1 MSELSIKK
9 IISKFYGINLHLL
22 YKAMS
27 KLGLSFN
34 KLYFKNNQ
42 LNLNLID
49 YNKIILFIEVSFL
62 LDSLL
67 KDRVFIDIRKMR
79 LLKGYKGMRHIYN
92 LPVHGQR
99 TKTNA
104 RTRKKK
110 RKN

>member
-62 LDSLL
+62 LYSLL
-67 KDRVFIDIRKMR
+67 KDIKVCI
-79 LLKGYKGMRHIYN
+79 IYIIYLYMVN
-92 LPVHGQR
+92 VQKQLQEQ
-99 TKTNA
+99 
-104 RTRKKK
+104 KKK
-110 RKN
+110 KEKINLFYFLKC